1 MRHKLPKYISQHL
14 LREINQASDE
24 NFALVKLAHLLPKY
38 PSTYLPQMEALIAT
52 AFTRRKILDPEFT
65 IITFSI
71 PDWYNNARGYR
82 DNVKHFTARNLTP
95 KYRAMFR

>member
-14 LREINQASDE
+14 LREINQAGNE

-38 PSTYLPQMEALIAT
+38 PSTYLPQMEALIAAT
-52 AFTRRKILDPEFT
+52 FARRKVLDPEFT
-65 IITFSI
+65 YTKFS
-71 PDWYNNARGYR
+71 PNWYNIRGYL
-82 DNVKHFTARNLTP
+82 DNFKQFTARNLTP